1 MKEKIKKMFQYIC
14 TWKFVMWLNIA
25 CVVYHIVGFLVTG
38 DALYCAGIAWHAGY
52 AMMAYFLQKYEDRH
66 QEDIIYLS
74 LTYYCINDYS
84 VQLNRYK
91 TRYGELPPDAPS
103 VQPQQLSEESEQP
116 QAETQQADA
125 PSVADIPEESLSE
138 RIRKANEH
146 VMEQVRSINNK
157 TECATQPSVVSKKPR
172 NINRKPRSKSSSI
185 AKVDAP
191 SPKSKAEKPKRPT
204 INPGTS
210 HRTSS
215 AAPKKPRTKKS
226 KEEQV

>member
-25 CVVYHIVGFLVTG
+25 CVVFYILLMLIELHASYLAAV
-38 DALYCAGIAWHAGY
+38 AWNLGY
-52 AMMAYFLQKYEDRH
+52 ASICYFLQKYEDRH
-66 QEDIIYLS
+66 QEDMFCVVS
-74 LTYYCINDYS
+74 LNYHFADCL

-103 VQPQQLSEESEQP
+103 VQPQQPSEESGQP

-125 PSVADIPEESLSE
+125 PSVADVPEEPIAE
-138 RIRKANEH
+138 PTPE
-146 VMEQVRSINNK
+146 
-157 TECATQPSVVSKKPR
+157 PSAVSKKPR
-172 NINRKPRSKSSSI
+172 SVHR
-185 AKVDAP
+185 
-191 SPKSKAEKPKRPT
+191 KPKRPA

-215 AAPKKPRTKKS
+215 AAPKKPRAKKD

>member
-103 VQPQQLSEESEQP
+103 VQPQQPSEEIGQP
-116 QAETQQADA
+116 QAETQQAGA
-125 PSVADIPEESLSE
+125 PPVPDIPEEPIAE
-138 RIRKANEH
+138 PVPE
-146 VMEQVRSINNK
+146 
-157 TECATQPSVVSKKPR
+157 PSAVSKKPR
-172 NINRKPRSKSSSI
+172 SVHR
-185 AKVDAP
+185 
-191 SPKSKAEKPKRPT
+191 KPKRPA

-215 AAPKKPRTKKS
+215 AAPKRPRTKK
-226 KEEQV
+226 KGV

>member
-38 DALYCAGIAWHAGY
+38 DALYCAGIAWNAGY
-52 AMMAYFLQKYEDRH
+52 ALVCYFLQKYEERH
-66 QEDIIYLS
+66 EDITDL
-74 LTYYCINDYS
+74 LHVLLCWRNCL

-103 VQPQQLSEESEQP
+103 VQPQQPSEESGQP

-226 KEEQV
+226 KEEQS

>member
-38 DALYCAGIAWHAGY
+38 DALYCAGIAWNAGY
-52 AMMAYFLQKYEDRH
+52 ALVCYCLQKYEDRH
-66 QEDIIYLS
+66 QEDMFCVVS
-74 LTYYCINDYS
+74 LDYHFGNCL

-103 VQPQQLSEESEQP
+103 VQPQQPSEESEQP

-146 VMEQVRSINNK
+146 VMEHVRSINNK

-215 AAPKKPRTKKS
+215 AAPKKPRTKKD

>member
-14 TWKFVMWLNIA
+14 TWKFVMWLNVACMGCYIVMMFLNLHAAYIA
-25 CVVYHIVGFLVTG
+25 ATAWHIVS
-38 DALYCAGIAWHAGY
+38 ALMC
-52 AMMAYFLQKYEDRH
+52 YFLQKYEDQH
-66 QEDIIYLS
+66 QEDMFCVVS
-74 LTYYCINDYS
+74 LNYHFADCL

-103 VQPQQLSEESEQP
+103 VQPQQPSEESEQP
-116 QAETQQADA
+116 QSETQQSDA

-157 TECATQPSVVSKKPR
+157 TECATQPSVVYKKPR
-172 NINRKPRSKSSSI
+172 SVHR
-185 AKVDAP
+185 
-191 SPKSKAEKPKRPT
+191 KPKRPA

-215 AAPKKPRTKKS
+215 AAPKKPRAKKN

>member
-14 TWKFVMWLNIA
+14 TWKFVMWLSIA
-25 CVVYHIVGFLVTG
+25 FAAFHLVMCFINLHAAYVGGMCWHLCYAF
-38 DALYCAGIAWHAGY
+38 ACYC
-52 AMMAYFLQKYEDRH
+52 LQKYEDRH
-66 QEDIIYLS
+66 QEDMFCVVS
-74 LTYYCINDYS
+74 LDYHFGNCL

-103 VQPQQLSEESEQP
+103 VQPQQPSEESGQP

-125 PSVADIPEESLSE
+125 PPVSDIPEEPIAE
-138 RIRKANEH
+138 PTPE
-146 VMEQVRSINNK
+146 
-157 TECATQPSVVSKKPR
+157 PSAVSKKPR
-172 NINRKPRSKSSSI
+172 SVHR
-185 AKVDAP
+185 
-191 SPKSKAEKPKRPT
+191 KPKRPA

-226 KEEQV
+226 KEEQS

>member
-38 DALYCAGIAWHAGY
+38 DALYCAGIAWNAGY
-52 AMMAYFLQKYEDRH
+52 ALMCYFLQKYEDRH
-66 QEDIIYLS
+66 QENIIFVT
-74 LTYYCINDYS
+74 LTYYCMNNCL

-103 VQPQQLSEESEQP
+103 VQPQQPSEEIGQP

-125 PSVADIPEESLSE
+125 PSVADIPEEPIAE
-138 RIRKANEH
+138 PVPE
-146 VMEQVRSINNK
+146 
-157 TECATQPSVVSKKPR
+157 PSAVSKRPR
-172 NINRKPRSKSSSI
+172 NINRKPR
-185 AKVDAP
+185 
-191 SPKSKAEKPKRPT
+191 T
-204 INPGTS
+204 
-210 HRTSS
+210 
-215 AAPKKPRTKKS
+215 APKKPRTKKN

>member
-38 DALYCAGIAWHAGY
+38 DALYCAGIAWNAGY
-52 AMMAYFLQKYEDRH
+52 ALVCYFLQKYEERH
-66 QEDIIYLS
+66 VEDITDL
-74 LTYYCINDYS
+74 LHVLLCWRNCL

-103 VQPQQLSEESEQP
+103 VQPQQPSEESEQP

-125 PSVADIPEESLSE
+125 PSVSDIPEEPIAE
-138 RIRKANEH
+138 PVPE
-146 VMEQVRSINNK
+146 
-157 TECATQPSVVSKKPR
+157 PSAVSKKPR
-172 NINRKPRSKSSSI
+172 SVHR
-185 AKVDAP
+185 
-191 SPKSKAEKPKRPT
+191 KPKRPA

-226 KEEQV
+226 KEEQS

>member
-25 CVVYHIVGFLVTG
+25 CMVYHIVGFLVTG
-38 DALYCAGIAWHAGY
+38 DALYCAGIAWNAGY
-52 AMMAYFLQKYEDRH
+52 ALVCYFLQKYEDRH
-66 QEDIIYLS
+66 QEDMFCVVS
-74 LTYYCINDYS
+74 LDYHFGNCL

-103 VQPQQLSEESEQP
+103 VQPQQLSEESGQP

-125 PSVADIPEESLSE
+125 PSVPDIPEEPIAE
-138 RIRKANEH
+138 PVPE
-146 VMEQVRSINNK
+146 
-157 TECATQPSVVSKKPR
+157 PSAVSKKPR
-172 NINRKPRSKSSSI
+172 SVHR
-185 AKVDAP
+185 
-191 SPKSKAEKPKRPT
+191 KPKRPA

-226 KEEQV
+226 KEEQS

>member
-25 CVVYHIVGFLVTG
+25 CVVYHIVGFLVIG
-38 DALYCAGIAWHAGY
+38 DALYCAGIAWYAGY
-52 AMMAYFLQKYEDRH
+52 AMMAYFLHLYDQRHREDVFCV
-66 QEDIIYLS
+66 LS
-74 LTYYCINDYS
+74 LNYHYADCL

-103 VQPQQLSEESEQP
+103 VQPQQSSEESEQP

-125 PSVADIPEESLSE
+125 PPVSDIPEEPIAE
-138 RIRKANEH
+138 
-146 VMEQVRSINNK
+146 
-157 TECATQPSVVSKKPR
+157 PSPEPSAVSKKPR
-172 NINRKPRSKSSSI
+172 SVHRKP
-185 AKVDAP
+185 
-191 SPKSKAEKPKRPT
+191 ERPA

-215 AAPKKPRTKKS
+215 AAPKRPRTKKN
-226 KEEQV
+226 KEEQSR

>member
-1 MKEKIKKMFQYIC
+1 
-14 TWKFVMWLNIA
+14 MWLSIA
-25 CVVYHIVGFLVTG
+25 FAAFHLVMCFINLHAAYVGG
-38 DALYCAGIAWHAGY
+38 MCWHLGY
-52 AMMAYFLQKYEDRH
+52 AFACYCLQKYEDRH
-66 QEDIIYLS
+66 QEDMFCVVS
-74 LTYYCINDYS
+74 VDYHFGNCL